1 MPINV
6 CLVKR
11 TVPIR
16 HQVGNFL
23 LSSMAKPPA
32 KQPVGPHQSALFV
45 WLNDNKVDMKEA
57 SQVWLRRNPA
67 YIHQYIF
74 KGSPRYL
81 PEAERKIVAKNT
93 GLSEDVIGRK
103 PIDGEDHI
111 SSDQIARG
119 HRNLPTASTE
129 AAMVPMYGVVEGG
142 GGELVTTWEIVEYT
156 DRPPPLKGIR
166 NGYGMFVVGDSMEPA
181 YSRGNRVFVNPNQPP
196 RTGDDVLLFKGPIG
210 QETAGIIKRI
220 VKVTTDIW
228 HVEQFNP
235 PQKFALKRSE
245 WQNCHVVAARYP
257 R

>member
-1 MPINV
+1 MDSLSGISYCKPM
-6 CLVKR
+6 VKAS
-11 TVPIR
+11 TKEPY
-16 HQVGNFL
+16 
-23 LSSMAKPPA
+23 
-32 KQPVGPHQSALFV
+32 GPHQQTLLT
-45 WLNDNKVDMKEA
+45 WLNENKVDMKEA
-57 SQVWLRRNPA
+57 SVDWLHRNQA

-74 KGSPRYL
+74 RGAPRYL
-81 PEAERKIVAKNT
+81 PETERKIIAKRT

-103 PIDGEDHI
+103 PLPDADDHI
-111 SSDQIARG
+111 SSEQIGRG
-119 HRNLPTASTE
+119 HKGQPSALND

-142 GGELVTTWEIVEYT
+142 DGQILTTWEIIEYT
-156 DRPPPLKGIR
+156 DRPPPLKGIK

-181 YSRGNRVFVNPNQPP
+181 FSRGNRVFINPNQPP

-210 QETAGIIKRI
+210 QETAGIIKRM

-235 PQKFALKRSE
+235 PQKFALRRSE